1 MAEEKKADFS
11 AGEVGKELGI
21 TAGGIAVFEL
31 LRKAWGLMKVGSR
44 TAAAEVIRE
53 VGSKAAAETAKKVQA
68 KMSDHYRAKLLV
80 FLQKMES
87 STEPR
92 QQSAA
97 KTIRKRQ
104 EDRQFCR
111 PRSYSDGGNYRPG
124 EENLLVNCLGKVLI
138 LKEPEK
144 EVAAEAAATEK
155 ETINFFVWL
164 GELPPQEF
172 DSAIEFL
179 NHDIVMQWLR
189 MLGIRFNEIF
199 GIVGSELR
207 PFNDKWVK
215 WLNNRR
221 TARGRRTVEYQKEG
235 PPHA

>member
-1 MAEEKKADFS
+1 MADEKKADFS

-31 LRKAWGLMKVGSR
+31 LRKAWGLMKMGSR

-53 VGSKAAAETAKKVQA
+53 VGSKAAVETAKKVQA

-87 STEPR
+87 SEDEKKKV
-92 QQSAA
+92 AA

-111 PRSYSDGGNYRPG
+111 PRPYAGEGDYRPG
-124 EENLLVNCLGKVLI
+124 EENLLVDCLGKVLI
-138 LKEPEK
+138 LKESEEGK
-144 EVAAEAAATEK
+144 ETTDED
-155 ETINFFVWL
+155 TINFFVWL

-172 DSAIEFL
+172 DAAIEFL

-189 MLGIRFNEIF
+189 MFGLRLNEVF
-199 GIVGSELR
+199 GVIGSELQ
-207 PFNDKWVK
+207 PLNDNWAK

-221 TARGRRTVEYQKEG
+221 TARGRKTANYRKEA
-235 PPHA
+235 PHA

>member
-1 MAEEKKADFS
+1 MAEEKKIDTS
-11 AGEVGKELGI
+11 VGEVGKEIGI
-21 TAGGIAVFEL
+21 GVGLIAGFEL
-31 LRKAWGLMKVGSR
+31 LKKAWGLMKVGSR

-53 VGSKAAAETAKKVQA
+53 VGSKAAVETAKKVQE

-97 KTIRKRQ
+97 KNIRKRQ

-111 PRSYSDGGNYRPG
+111 PRPYTSEGDYRPG
-124 EENLLVNCLGKVLI
+124 EENLLVDCLGKVLI

-144 EVAAEAAATEK
+144 EAAATEE
-155 ETINFFVWL
+155 ETVKFFVWL

-189 MLGIRFNEIF
+189 ILGIRFNEVF
-199 GIVGSELR
+199 GVIGSELQ
-207 PFNDKWVK
+207 PLNDNWAK

-221 TARGRRTVEYQKEG
+221 TARGRKTSEYRKEDS
-235 PPHA
+235 HA